1 MGPAAV
7 KALAEDGDRIVAT
20 KRPLAK
26 LEELRASA

>member
-1 MGPAAV
+1 MKP
-7 KALAEDGDRIVAT
+7 LSEDGDRIVAT